1 MSVLLLA
8 PALIQVDLLPR
19 ATKPLTLIECGP
31 QGVPFIIVQTKA
43 DLRDDL
49 EAIEQL
55 AERGQQPVT
64 FLEAQQLGNKVR
76 AFRVVECSALTGQGV
91 DAVFDAAIDASLA
104 FQSGYRHKKKCV
116 IS

>member
-1 MSVLLLA
+1 M
-8 PALIQVDLLPR
+8 PR

-49 EAIEQL
+49 EMIERL
-55 AERGQQPVT
+55 AQRKEQPVT
-64 FLEAQQLGNKVR
+64 FLDAQQLGKEVG
-76 AFRVVECSALTGQGV
+76 AFRVLECSALTGQGV
-91 DAVFDAAIDASLA
+91 DAVFDSAIDASLG
-104 FQSGYRHKKKCV
+104 FQSGYRARAPSQQHKKKCI

>member
-1 MSVLLLA
+1 
-8 PALIQVDLLPR
+8 LPR
-19 ATKPLTLIECGP
+19 DTKPLTLIECKP

-49 EAIEQL
+49 EMIEQL
-55 AERGQQPVT
+55 AQRGQQPVT
-64 FLEAQQLGNKVR
+64 FLEAQQLGNEVG

-91 DAVFDAAIDASLA
+91 DAVFDAALDAR
-104 FQSGYRHKKKCV
+104 FQATNNKPQHKKKCI

>member
-1 MSVLLLA
+1 
-8 PALIQVDLLPR
+8 LPR
-19 ATKPLTLIECGP
+19 ATKPLTLIECEP

-49 EAIEQL
+49 ETIERL
-55 AERGQQPVT
+55 AQRGRQPVT
-64 FLEAQQLGNKVR
+64 FLEAQQLGNEVG

-104 FQSGYRHKKKCV
+104 FQSGYRAHAPSQQQQHKKKCI

>member
-1 MSVLLLA
+1 M
-8 PALIQVDLLPR
+8 PR
-19 ATKPLTLIECGP
+19 DTKPLTLIECEP

-49 EAIEQL
+49 EMIERL
-55 AERGQQPVT
+55 AERGRQPVT
-64 FLEAQQLGNKVR
+64 FLEAHQLGNEVG

>member
-1 MSVLLLA
+1 M
-8 PALIQVDLLPR
+8 PR
-19 ATKPLTLIECGP
+19 ATKPLTLIECEP
-31 QGVPFIIVQTKA
+31 QGAPFIIVQTKI

-49 EAIEQL
+49 EMIERL
-55 AERGQQPVT
+55 AQRGQQPVT
-64 FLEAQQLGNKVR
+64 FLEAHQLGNEVG

-104 FQSGYRHKKKCV
+104 FQSGYRAPSQQQHKKKCI